1 MVAEMNSS
9 GVLTVMQHRSRTRP
23 SSLLIG
29 ATRSSWSLSQEMGLP
44 ECSIGFA
51 EQDED
56 SFDAGGNCLLKVA

>member
-1 MVAEMNSS
+1 
-9 GVLTVMQHRSRTRP
+9 
-23 SSLLIG
+23 
-29 ATRSSWSLSQEMGLP
+29 MGLP